1 MKNVTI
7 DDEGI
12 IALGALRLIRQKY
25 GKVCPEFEI
34 CKHESCRSSVSSWF
48 VADMIIQ
55 LLDTSEREVYSNE
68 EIDNLLE
75 EMGLVLV

>member
-1 MKNVTI
+1 
-7 DDEGI
+7 
-12 IALGALRLIRQKY
+12 
-25 GKVCPEFEI
+25 
-34 CKHESCRSSVSSWF
+34 
-48 VADMIIQ
+48 MIIQ